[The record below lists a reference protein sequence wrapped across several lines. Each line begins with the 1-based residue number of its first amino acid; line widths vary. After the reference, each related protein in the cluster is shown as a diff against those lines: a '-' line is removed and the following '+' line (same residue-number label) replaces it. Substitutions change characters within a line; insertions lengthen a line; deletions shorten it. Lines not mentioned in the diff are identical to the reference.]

1 MSFDIVQVLNIG
13 VCSVSRSWLMENL
26 TKGIVFTPNVDHFV
40 RLQKDR
46 LFYRAYKNADFILM
60 DSQVVFFLLN
70 MRQKKIIEKISGVDF
85 FPDFCR
91 YHIHNREMKFFFL
104 GGLDDA
110 VHCAAER
117 MNREAGRRMIV
128 GSYSGEKGFEN
139 DEAECVKV
147 ISLIKESR
155 ATVLAVGI
163 GSPGQERW
171 IDRYRPMLNTVDLFF
186 AVGGTFDVL
195 SGKVKRAPV
204 WMQNTGLE
212 WLYRLLQEP
221 RRLFTRYFVT
231 DIRFFYYFLL
241 ERLTIYKNPFTD

>member
-104 GGLDDA
+104 GGLGQFA
-110 VHCAAER
+110 IGRHAFRAS
-117 MNREAGRRMIV
+117 AGHA
-128 GSYSGEKGFEN
+128 GNK
-139 DEAECVKV
+139 
-147 ISLIKESR
+147 
-155 ATVLAVGI
+155 
-163 GSPGQERW
+163 
-171 IDRYRPMLNTVDLFF
+171 
-186 AVGGTFDVL
+186 
-195 SGKVKRAPV
+195 KR
-204 WMQNTGLE
+204 QT
-212 WLYRLLQEP
+212 
-221 RRLFTRYFVT
+221 TRKT
-231 DIRFFYYFLL
+231 
-241 ERLTIYKNPFTD
+241 